1 MNGSNQILPL
11 RENKELNK
19 VAAAWFHEKWKIP
32 EDLYLESIVSCQ
44 QGGKVPQWYVVLNE
58 EGEIIA
64 GLGVID
70 NDFHKRPDLWPNICA
85 VYVEEAY
92 RKLGI
97 ANQMLQFV
105 YLDLVSMGIAKAY
118 LITDHVDFYE
128 KCGFHFYGMIE
139 ENSGELVRVYEI
151 GGESL

>member
-1 MNGSNQILPL
+1 MNVINQILPL
-11 RENKELNK
+11 RDHKELNK

-32 EDLYLESIVSCQ
+32 EELYLESIEACQ
-44 QGGKVPQWYVVLNE
+44 QETKVPQWYVVLNA

-70 NDFHKRPDLWPNICA
+70 NDFHKRP
-85 VYVEEAY
+85 
-92 RKLGI
+92 
-97 ANQMLQFV
+97 
-105 YLDLVSMGIAKAY
+105 
-118 LITDHVDFYE
+118 DFYE